1 MFVEILQNIIDLQ
14 IAFFLFLIVWKK
26 KNLGKHIN
34 VFILAVSTNLLSLML
49 AKFLIST
56 NYLTNNHIV
65 FNIGVL
71 LLTFLF
77 YFVYFYKKTTQPN
90 LKKMQLA
97 VIILF
102 LLSYLIFIIS
112 DELFFKRFSI
122 DLYFVETIL
131 LITSIGVFLFQTF
144 KSELVLNIKQY
155 FPFWVSIGLL
165 ILYCGLLPILI
176 FSTKPG
182 FSINMNLFNSILIL
196 VNVVGYGTMIR
207 GVFSS
212 K

>member
-1 MFVEILQNIIDLQ
+1 M
-14 IAFFLFLIVWKK
+14 
-26 KNLGKHIN
+26 
-34 VFILAVSTNLLSLML
+34 
-49 AKFLIST
+49 
-56 NYLTNNHIV
+56 
-65 FNIGVL
+65 
-71 LLTFLF
+71 
-77 YFVYFYKKTTQPN
+77 TTQPN
-90 LKKMQLA
+90 LKKLQLA

-102 LLSYLIFIIS
+102 LLAYFIFIIS

-131 LITSIGVFLFQTF
+131 LITSIGIFLFQTF

-155 FPFWVSIGLL
+155 FPFWVSLGLL

-196 VNVVGYGTMIR
+196 VNVVGYGVMIK